1 MPTSL
6 KPASIHL
13 QIASRTHSGRVRSH
27 NEDSLLVT
35 SLASRGGAHLSEF
48 TGDEVVQPG
57 EGVVLAVCDGMG
69 GAAGGEVAS
78 RRAVET
84 IHVAMVRDGN
94 AASRGGLGRR
104 LVASVEE
111 ASREVFAVAAR
122 RPELSGMGTTATV
135 CALAGDRLLV
145 AQVGDSRAYLLRGG
159 RLTQITRDQTL
170 AMLLVEKG
178 QLALED
184 IDSFAFANVILQ
196 AVGTSGRVE
205 VDLRSVEVYQGD
217 VVLVCS
223 DGLTGLVPAATIRDV
238 LTNAPSPA
246 AASESLIAL
255 ANEAGGR
262 DNISCIVARLA
273 GEGLRPPPEEP
284 PPPVAERVCLDTEP
298 PEAAAPDEASERVTE
313 TETETETEAA
323 TEAATGAGA
332 EAEAEAEAEAGA
344 DADAD
349 AEAGADAE
357 AEAAPFSIAMRRIRS
372 FLGL

>member
-1 MPTSL
+1 MPTSTR
-6 KPASIHL
+6 PASIHL

-35 SLASRGGAHLSEF
+35 RLTPRGGAHLSEF

-69 GAAGGEVAS
+69 GAAGGEIAS
-78 RRAVET
+78 RRAVEA
-84 IHVAMVRDGN
+84 IHGAMVRDGN
-94 AASRGGLGRR
+94 AAGRAELARR
-104 LVASVEE
+104 LVSSVEE
-111 ASREVFAVAAR
+111 ASREVLAVAKR
-122 RPELSGMGTTATV
+122 RPDLSGMGTTATV

-159 RLTQITRDQTL
+159 RLTQLTRDQTL

-184 IDSFAFANVILQ
+184 IDNFEFANVILQ
-196 AVGTSGRVE
+196 AVGTSGRLE
-205 VDLRSVEVYQGD
+205 VDLRSVDVYRGD

-223 DGLTGLVPAATIRDV
+223 DGLTGLVAAETIRDV

-284 PPPVAERVCLDTEP
+284 PPPVPERVCLDTEP
-298 PEAAAPDEASERVTE
+298 PAAAASDEPPAQAKSSESETE
-313 TETETETEAA
+313 TETETETEA
-323 TEAATGAGA
+323 EAEAEAETGAGA
-332 EAEAEAEAEAGA
+332 EAEAETE
-344 DADAD
+344 
-349 AEAGADAE
+349 AE
-357 AEAAPFSIAMRRIRS
+357 AEAAPFSAAMRRLRS